1 MEPNYQ
7 FIDEVL
13 RQNKKKYDYVKTR
26 TALMARI
33 NAKFYKEEI

>member
-26 TALMARI
+26 VALMVRI